1 MKLSYKMTDS
11 GANELRIGIIKEASS
26 KHRRLLKRRKRYPA
40 VKDRLLDDQIKDIE
54 RFFRSSWGEMLSGDH
69 GAYII
74 EKDREI
80 VAEEMAMERG
90 ILK

>member
-1 MKLSYKMTDS
+1 MKLNYKMTDS

-26 KHRRLLKRRKRYPA
+26 KHRRLLKRRERYP

-54 RFFRSSWGEMLSGDH
+54 RFFRSSWGEMLSGDN
-69 GAYII
+69 GDYII

-80 VAEEMAMERG
+80 VAEEMAMERR